1 MKSLLNLLILVF
13 GLMVVQHSLASQDI
27 IQPRPAGKQIQKTL
41 PLTSEELAWIKAH
54 PVIRVSIKNGWMP
67 VEFQLENEKH
77 RGISIDYLKQISQ
90 LTGLQFKLD
99 TYQDRPKPKEVEVI
113 SSISNAADVEGY
125 QRLSTPHLVIP
136 YAIYINKYVPAFS
149 GASSLEAFKNAR
161 VAVYRHGNIGSRLQ
175 AIYPHMKL
183 VYVDIADEAFDGLN
197 NGQIDA
203 YIGNEIV
210 IDYHIEYH
218 RLPFSEKIGVTPFN
232 TEISMA
238 VAEEQPVLASI
249 LERAIIAIGTNN
261 ANIVQPWRA
270 RPPAEKVFIETGTAI
285 LSIVCI
291 LLLYQFW
298 RFYRRAQHREAE
310 VRQQIWRQANYD
322 YLTQLPNRYLLHQS
336 LEEAIHDCQAA
347 HKQLGLL
354 LIDLDGFK
362 DVNDIAGHAVGDRLL
377 QNAAT
382 RIQSCVRAGDTT
394 AKLGGDEFVVVV
406 PNIKDMAILH
416 EIGKKIVETI
426 RSPFHIDDKQH
437 FVTASIGI
445 AVFPNN
451 CDSAE
456 ELMMFA
462 DQALYAAKRA
472 GKNQYQFF
480 TQVMQQEIKDRIS
493 LTRDLR
499 SAIDHDEL
507 HLVYQPIYRL
517 HDLALIK
524 AEALIRWEHPT
535 RGSIPPSVFIP
546 IAEESGFIIELGKWI
561 FDEVLKDL
569 SKINP
574 ISLQG
579 MEIGLNISP
588 VQFAHPHHLLEFIK
602 RLEHSSIPCERFCF
616 EITEG
621 LLLEPS
627 KTTEETLKAVK
638 RSGIKL
644 SIDDFGTGYSALGY
658 LKKYQIDYVKID
670 KSFIKNLEVDNYD
683 FILCRSIIQ
692 MAHEL
697 NMELIAEGVENSQQ
711 ENILKVMHCDYI
723 QGFLHGRPGLFAAL
737 FEPRRT
743 SATTGRKGNT
753 STKFVK

>member
-1 MKSLLNLLILVF
+1 MKLLLNTWLLMF
-13 GLMVVQHSLASQDI
+13 SLAFAHESVANQDI
-27 IQPRPAGKQIQKTL
+27 IQPRSPGKQLQAKL
-41 PLTSEELAWIKAH
+41 PLTSEEAAWVQAH
-54 PVIRVSIKNGWMP
+54 PVVKVSAKTGWMP

-77 RGISIDYLKQISQ
+77 RGMSVDYLKQISQ
-90 LTGLQFKLD
+90 LTGLQFELVTAGATPD
-99 TYQDRPKPKEVEVI
+99 PEEVDMIASLNDHREI
-113 SSISNAADVEGY
+113 KGF

-136 YAIYINKYVPAFS
+136 YAIYINKYASTLS
-149 GASSLEAFKNAR
+149 GARSLDALNHAR
-161 VAVYRHGNIGSRLQ
+161 VAVFKHNNIGQRLQ
-175 AIYPHMKL
+175 AIYPNMKL
-183 VYVDIADEAFDGLN
+183 ISVDIADEAFDALSNGL
-197 NGQIDA
+197 IDA
-203 YIGNEIV
+203 YVGNEMV

-218 RLPFSEKIGVTPFN
+218 RLPFTEKMGITPFN
-232 TEISMA
+232 SEISMA
-238 VAEEQPVLASI
+238 VAEEKPVLASI
-249 LERAIIAIGTNN
+249 MERAMITIGTNN
-261 ANIVQPWRA
+261 AAIVEPWRA
-270 RPPAEKVFIETGTAI
+270 RPPVENVFIETGTAI
-285 LSIVCI
+285 LSIVCV

-298 RFYRRAQHREAE
+298 RFYRRAQHRETE

-322 YLTQLPNRYLLHQS
+322 YLTQLPNRYLLHQC
-336 LEEAIHDCQAA
+336 LEQAINDCKA
-347 HKQLGLL
+347 HQKQLGLL

-382 RIQSCVRAGDTT
+382 RIQSCVRPLDTT
-394 AKLGGDEFVVVV
+394 AKLGGDEFVVVIPELTDTV
-406 PNIKDMAILH
+406 ILH
-416 EIGKKIVETI
+416 EIGEKIVETI

-445 AVFPNN
+445 AVFPTNS
-451 CDSAE
+451 DSAE

-480 TQVMQQEIKDRIS
+480 TQAMQQEIKDRIS
-493 LTRDLR
+493 LTGDLR
-499 SAIDHDEL
+499 SAIDNGEM

-524 AEALIRWEHPT
+524 AEALIRWQHPT

-546 IAEESGFIIELGKWI
+546 IAEESGFILELGKWI
-561 FDEVLKDL
+561 FDEVLRDL
-569 SKINP
+569 SQINP

-579 MEIGLNISP
+579 MQIGLNISP
-588 VQFAHPHHLLEFIK
+588 VQFAHPQQLLEFIQ

-627 KTTEETLKAVK
+627 KTTEETLQTVK

-697 NMELIAEGVENSQQ
+697 NMELIAEGVENTEQ
-711 ENILKVMHCDYI
+711 ENILKVINCDYI

-737 FEPRRT
+737 FEPAPA
-743 SATTGRKGNT
+743 SALPSKASLTTNRIFK
-753 STKFVK
+753 

>member
-1 MKSLLNLLILVF
+1 MKSLLNSLILLCSLTIAQH
-13 GLMVVQHSLASQDI
+13 GLANQDLIQARSL
-27 IQPRPAGKQIQKTL
+27 GKQLQTKL
-41 PLTSEELAWIKAH
+41 PLSREESAWIKAH
-54 PVIRVSIKNGWMP
+54 PIVRVSIKNGWMP

-99 TYQDRPKPKEVEVI
+99 TYRNQPQPKEVDVI
-113 SSISNAADVEGY
+113 SSISNTEDVKGY
-125 QRLSTPHLVIP
+125 QRLTSPHLVIP
-136 YAIYINKYVPAFS
+136 YAIYINKFAPALS
-149 GASSLEAFKNAR
+149 GANSLEALKSAK
-161 VAVYRHGNIGSRLQ
+161 VAVFKHGHIGQRLQ
-175 AIYPHMKL
+175 ALYPNMKL
-183 VYVDIADEAFDGLN
+183 IYVDIADEAFDALN

-218 RLPFSEKIGVTPFN
+218 RLPFAEKIGVTSFN
-232 TEISMA
+232 SEISMA
-238 VAEEQPVLASI
+238 VAEEQPELASI

-261 ANIVQPWRA
+261 TNIVQPWRA
-270 RPPAEKVFIETGTAI
+270 RQPVEKVFIETGTAI
-285 LSIVCI
+285 LSIICV

-336 LEEAIHDCQAA
+336 LEQAIHDCQID
-347 HKQLGLL
+347 HTQLGLL

-362 DVNDIAGHAVGDRLL
+362 DVNDVAGHAIGDRLL

-382 RIQSCVRAGDTT
+382 RIQSCVRRVDIT

-406 PNIKDMAILH
+406 PKLGDMSILH
-416 EIGKKIVETI
+416 EIGEKILETI
-426 RSPFHIDDKQH
+426 RTPFHIDDKQH

-445 AVFPNN
+445 AVYPSN

-480 TQVMQQEIKDRIS
+480 TQLMQQEIKDRIS

-517 HDLALIK
+517 HDFALIK

-561 FDEVLKDL
+561 FDQVLHDL
-569 SKINP
+569 SNINP

-579 MEIGLNISP
+579 MQIGLNISP
-588 VQFAHPHHLLEFIK
+588 VQFAHPQHLLAFIK
-602 RLEHSSIPCERFCF
+602 RLERSNIPCERFCF

-627 KTTEETLKAVK
+627 KTTEDTLQMVR

-697 NMELIAEGVENSQQ
+697 NMELIAEGVENAQQ
-711 ENILKVMHCDYI
+711 ENILKVMNCDYI
-723 QGFLHGRPGLFAAL
+723 QGFLHGRPGLFSAL
-737 FEPRRT
+737 FEPTLAPR
-743 SATTGRKGNT
+743 SHQKLATKH
-753 STKFVK
+753 